1 MIAKAFQQFNYTSI
15 IVSSILLLGVSY
27 YYTTIDIKWY
37 FVESKILNG
46 ILVFGSLM
54 LSNYAIDTVTRQLTI
69 ERSNRNAYHLLLY
82 PLVIFSFPLE
92 SVDMRFILGSAAI
105 WSAWRNTRL
114 FIETTNNQE
123 KIKRLFDAVL
133 LISISSVL
141 ILENIFILLVP
152 VIILFVG
159 NIKTDIKY
167 FILIIGTP
175 IIILPTISIILSFLN
190 LDNKLFSSYL
200 FDTSDKLETSM
211 VTDFAIQSSFW
222 PLILVIIYFFIAVVI
237 KLRKTVGFQRRL
249 LDIIGVFFFFS
260 FIIFFM
266 LNQSISGSEFHYI
279 SLIIVYFIAQ
289 IFTKKINSIYVNLI
303 FISLIV
309 STFTFKFI
317 I

>member
-1 MIAKAFQQFNYTSI
+1 MIAKAFQQFNYTSL
-15 IVSSILLLGVSY
+15 IVSTILLLGVSY

-92 SVDMRFILGSAAI
+92 SLDMRFILGSAAI

-114 FIETTNNQE
+114 FIETTNNKE
-123 KIKRLFDAVL
+123 KIKRLLDSVL
-133 LISISSVL
+133 LITISSLL
-141 ILENIFILLVP
+141 ILENIFILIVP
-152 VIILFVG
+152 IIILFLG
-159 NIKTDIKY
+159 NIKRDIKY
-167 FILIIGTP
+167 FIIIIGTP
-175 IIILPTISIILSFLN
+175 IIIIPTISVILSFLN

-200 FDTSDKLETSM
+200 FDTSDKLATSM
-211 VTDFAIQSSFW
+211 VTDFGFQSSLW
-222 PLILVIIYFFIAVVI
+222 PLTLVIFYFLIAVII

-260 FIIFFM
+260 LIIFFM
-266 LNQSISGSEFHYI
+266 MNQSISGSEFHYL

-289 IFTKKINSIYVNLI
+289 IFTKKISSIYVNLI

-309 STFTFKFI
+309 TTVTFKFI